1 MDQRHH
7 PAAQSNHKPNHR
19 TIPIVAIETPAA
31 TQALYQYTPKIYPRN
46 VKGYFNQWR
55 WAMVWLTQLIFYGT
69 PWLTVGDRQAVL
81 LDISAHK
88 FYIFELVIY
97 PQDLIYLALL
107 LIICALALFLFT
119 AVAGRL
125 WCGFSCP
132 QSVYTAI
139 FLWFERMIEGDS
151 MARQKL
157 DSHGLNA
164 QKASKKLAK
173 HTVWIAFSLI
183 TGATFIGYFTPIR
196 DLFQH
201 IMQYQLSPWEQFW
214 LLFYS
219 AATYGNAGF
228 LREQVCKHMCPY
240 ARFQSAMFD
249 DHTLI
254 VTYDQSRGEPR
265 GHRAKNTLP
274 QQQSLGDCIDCQI
287 CVQVCPTGIDIRNG
301 LQYACISCGL
311 CIDACDS
318 VMEKMQYPTG
328 LIKFS
333 TDNLQSIGQPTPKLA
348 STLFRPKVLG
358 YIALLFVFSAMFA
371 YSLYIKPSFKI
382 DITRDRGIMH
392 RQIDD
397 THVQNVYQLH
407 LTNATEKTA
416 QFALSVEGLAGLS
429 VLQPP
434 TITLP
439 AAGEIVLPFSLELTG
454 ENPTMGTRPIKIVV
468 TKLAEQAPVKP
479 ALIQHAPITREQ
491 IKQASIFFVPA
502 R

>member
-1 MDQRHH
+1 MDQHNH
-7 PAAQSNHKPNHR
+7 QVAQSKQTPKHR
-19 TIPIVAIETPAA
+19 TIPIIAIGTPAA

-81 LDISAHK
+81 FDISAHK
-88 FYIFELVIY
+88 FYIFELIIY

-157 DSHGLNA
+157 DNHGLNA
-164 QKASKKLAK
+164 QKASKKIAK
-173 HTVWIAFSLI
+173 HTVWILFSLV

-196 DLFQH
+196 DLFPH
-201 IMQYQLSPWEQFW
+201 ITQYQLGPWEQFW

-265 GHRAKNTLP
+265 GHRAKNTRP
-274 QQQSLGDCIDCQI
+274 QPESLGDCIDCQI

-333 TDNLQSIGQPTPKLA
+333 TDNLKSIGQPNQKLRN
-348 STLFRPKVLG
+348 TLFRPKVLS
-358 YIALLFVFSAMFA
+358 YIALLFVFSAMFV
-371 YSLYIKPSFKI
+371 YSLYVKSSFKI

-407 LTNATEKTA
+407 LTNATEQAA
-416 QFALSVEGLAGLS
+416 QFSLSVEGMAGLS
-429 VLQPP
+429 VLHPRP
-434 TITLP
+434 LIIP
-439 AAGEIVLPFSLELTG
+439 AAGEIVLPFSIELAGATPKSG
-454 ENPTMGTRPIKIVV
+454 MHRINIVV
-468 TKLAEQAPVKP
+468 TKQALTWDAQQEKVKLEQLK
-479 ALIQHAPITREQ
+479 ES
-491 IKQASIFFVPA
+491 SIFYVPS